1 MKTIQKCPTCGT
13 DCHIEWSGLELV
25 ENTGDETLATKTY
38 KPING
43 FMKQSSRIAELE
55 EALKISFSEEDM
67 RRAFSLGQ
75 AHGINY
81 QGKNFDRW
89 LESKK
94 LEKAKQ
100 LLNK

>member
-43 FMKQSSRIAELE
+43 FMKQYSRIAELE
-55 EALKISFSEEDM
+55 EALRNLTDEFSKPDYELFCDHN
-67 RRAFSLGQ
+67 A
-75 AHGINY
+75 GICSC
-81 QGKNFDRW
+81 RP
-89 LESKK
+89 LE
-94 LEKAKQ
+94 LIEKAKQ